1 MSGMRLAFYRLA
13 NGVGIGGGG
22 GRTSGL
28 EETED
33 ALRSRVPLASLP
45 LDNLPDGA
53 DLQARLKQSAPEAAA
68 RLERAKVAP

>member
-22 GRTSGL
+22 RTSGL
-28 EETED
+28 DKTED

-45 LDNLPDGA
+45 LDDLPDGA

-68 RLERAKVAP
+68 QLERAKVAP